1 MTKEQTIKDLMSLP
15 NIGKTM
21 ANHLCN
27 IGIRSSDEFK
37 KKNPEKLWEKLK
49 KSDTK
54 STICKAHLKAL
65 VAAHRGVAISQIKD
79 I

>member
-1 MTKEQTIKDLMSLP
+1 MTKTETIKDLMSLP

-21 ANHLCN
+21 ANHLYS
-27 IGIRSSDEFK
+27 IGIRSSAEFK

-49 KSDTK
+49 NSDTK
-54 STICKAHLKAL
+54 NTICKAHLKAL
-65 VAAHRGVAISQIKD
+65 VAAHRGVAISQVKD